1 MRLHDHLRRAGVDN
15 TIIDLSPIAKSV
27 PGVIGMPW
35 TEAEAYVERLPRSI
49 VHFHNF
55 APGNAGVYRRLS
67 RRHLTV
73 LSLHNERFADE
84 LSELDALRRAAA
96 TWRLRRIR
104 EIVVDN
110 RHCLGLAAGI
120 WRKGSEIHVI
130 PEFIPPASVPPLT
143 HPAALDLRARCRH
156 LLASNAW
163 QLAIHRGQDM
173 YGLDLLIELMR
184 RLVHERGLDAGLA
197 LLLPGSGGASEPQP
211 LLDRIRA
218 AGLESRVALI
228 TEPIEESSS
237 LWRAA
242 DVVVRATNT
251 DGNSLSVLEALAVGT
266 PVVASDCVDRP
277 AATVLFRNRD
287 QDDLTDRVAQVL
299 ADLPGSRERVR
310 QVPVANNAAAFVAL
324 YERLSGKLERADA

>member
-1 MRLHDHLRRAGVDN
+1 MRLHEHLRRAGLDN
-15 TIIDLSPIAKSV
+15 TIIDLSLVPKSV
-27 PGVIGMPW
+27 PGVVGLPW

-84 LSELDALRRAAA
+84 LSELDPLRRAAA
-96 TWRLRRIR
+96 TWRLRRIP

-110 RHCLGLAAGI
+110 ERCLSLAARI
-120 WRKGSEIHVI
+120 WRRRSGIHVI

-143 HPAALDLRARCRH
+143 HPAALALRARCRFV
-156 LLASNAW
+156 LASNAW
-163 QLAIHRGQDM
+163 QMATHRGQDM

-197 LLLPGSGGASEPQP
+197 LLLPGSGGAGEPQP
-211 LLDRIRA
+211 LFDRIRK

-228 TEPIEESSS
+228 TEPIDESSS
-237 LWRAA
+237 LWREA
-242 DVVVRATNT
+242 DIVVRATNT

-266 PVVASDCVDRP
+266 PVVASDCVERP
-277 AATVLFRNRD
+277 PGTVLFRNRD
-287 QDDLTDRVAQVL
+287 QDDLTDRVVAVL
-299 ADLPGSRERVR
+299 SDLPKSRELVR
-310 QVPVANNAAAFVAL
+310 QVAIPDNAAAFVAL
-324 YERLSGKLERADA
+324 YERLREKLERADA